1 MKPTPF
7 RRSVRSSSAGIPSIM
22 DGAKSNSSS
31 VKIHCISASMTAGG
45 GGLGGSRCG
54 GIALLVV
61 DTITRGSESEGC
73 VPMRDS
79 GSADHG

>member
-1 MKPTPF
+1 
-7 RRSVRSSSAGIPSIM
+7 VRSSSAGIPSVM
-22 DGAKSNSSS
+22 DGASSSSSS

-61 DTITRGSESEGC
+61 DTITRGCSGKGR
-73 VPMRDS
+73 VPMVVVQMT
-79 GSADHG
+79 GKIYALVL